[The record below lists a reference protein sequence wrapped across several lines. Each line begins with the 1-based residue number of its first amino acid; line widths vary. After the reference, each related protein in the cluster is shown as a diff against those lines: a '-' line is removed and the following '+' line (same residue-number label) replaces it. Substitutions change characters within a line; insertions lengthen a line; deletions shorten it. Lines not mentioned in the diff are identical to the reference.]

1 MEITESSVVYKKYRD
16 GKLRMKITVYAT
28 LSLVAVVGVLACPT
42 VACADHILL
51 QDGRLLFNVTLV
63 DQQTSSARP
72 LNVLLKDNSYLYD
85 YDTKVLSRV
94 KGHFGKYEVADVI
107 STDEELAD
115 KWAARKFM
123 EKHQWQRFIPP
134 PPAQIIVPT
143 PEPSPAPT
151 PQPTLAYTEDEIAS
165 RTLPLP
171 ERVKTQ
177 YSLFTMQ
184 QSLLANELEF
194 HIRMKTIDIKRG
206 KEERLQLLRRQ
217 LRILNEQYPMDDDD
231 VNKAREALKH
241 QMEVVTQKGHF
252 FFEE

>member
-1 MEITESSVVYKKYRD
+1 M
-16 GKLRMKITVYAT
+16 L
-28 LSLVAVVGVLACPT
+28 AVLHCAN

-63 DQQTSSARP
+63 DQQTSAARP
-72 LNVLLKDNSYLYD
+72 LNVLLKDNSYVYD

-94 KGHFGKYEVADVI
+94 KGHFGKYEVADVV

-123 EKHQWQRFIPP
+123 EKHQWQRFV
-134 PPAQIIVPT
+134 PPAPSKIVVPT
-143 PEPSPAPT
+143 PEPSPTPT
-151 PQPTLAYTEDEIAS
+151 PQPTLAYTEDEVAS
-165 RTLPLP
+165 STLPLP

-177 YSLFTMQ
+177 YSLFTTQ

-194 HIRMKTIDIKRG
+194 HMRMKTVDPKRS

-217 LRILNEQYPMDDDD
+217 LRILDEQYPKNDDD

-241 QMEVVTQKGHF
+241 QMEVVGEKGHF